1 MLKFK
6 KEEADDIIKLLPYL
20 NEYNFKLG
28 VYTAGWKIIWFA
40 FPNVSFTID
49 NDCYIQYVTYD
60 NQKYFYYP
68 LSLNHDEKQEIKAL
82 KAIANYC
89 YENKIKLN
97 FIYVPKNKVQIII
110 SLFYANCQI
119 SQDRKWMNYSY
130 NIDDFIQLKGNNFAK
145 QRNNIRKFTK
155 LDLEYEFQPIDK
167 NNINEAKQYIVD
179 WWKSYDVNKLDRF
192 SKYAID
198 REPLILDHYF
208 QYGFVGAILKINKKI
223 VALCVAEK
231 AGNTLFNHVEKID
244 HSIKGLDCFF
254 TNLFAN
260 YYKADEIKYINR
272 EDDVGIKGLRKS
284 KLQYH
289 PEELVSGF
297 VINVN
302 NEFYEISKPET
313 LKINEHLVLKDITK
327 NDTAYYDLCADDELN
342 KYYGYNY
349 HEFFD
354 KESNGRVV
362 TLDWFLQSRQIDLD
376 EHVEISWGIFVD
388 SKLIG
393 EVSLFDV
400 NYSHEAWI
408 GFRTLKNE
416 QRKGYTSKSVAKI
429 ISYGLYE
436 LGFDTLYS
444 KCYKENI
451 ASFSLLKKVG
461 MRLYKED
468 EKFYYFKI
476 SSK

>member
-1 MLKFK
+1 MLMFK
-6 KEEADDIIKLLPYL
+6 KEEAEDIVKLLPYL
-20 NEYNFKLG
+20 NDFDFKFAA
-28 VYTAGWKIIWFA
+28 YTAGWKVIWTGLSDVF
-40 FPNVSFTID
+40 FTIAYG
-49 NDCYIQYVTYD
+49 CYIQYVSYE

-68 LSLNHDEKQEIKAL
+68 LSLNHDEKQEIQAL
-82 KAIANYC
+82 KTIANYC

-97 FIYVPKNKVQIII
+97 FIWIPKNKVQIVVN
-110 SLFYANCQI
+110 LFYANCQI
-119 SQDRKWMNYSY
+119 SQNRKWMNYSY
-130 NIDDFIQLKGNNFAK
+130 NIDDFVQLKGNNFSK
-145 QRNNIRKFTK
+145 QRNNIRKFAK
-155 LDLEYEFQPIDK
+155 LNLAYEFEPIDK
-167 NNINEAKQYIVD
+167 SNIEEAKQYIID
-179 WWKSYDVNKLDRF
+179 WWKSYDVNKLDDF

-198 REPLILDHYF
+198 HEPLILNYYF
-208 QYGFVGAILKINKKI
+208 QYGFVGAILRINKKI

-231 AGNTLFNHVEKID
+231 AGDTLFNHIEKID

-260 YYKADEIKYINR
+260 YFKSNEIKYINR
-272 EDDVGIKGLRKS
+272 EDDTGNKWLRKS

-289 PEELVSGF
+289 PEEIVSGF

-302 NEFYEISKPET
+302 NEFYEIKKPET
-313 LKINEHLVLKDITK
+313 LKINDHLVLKDITK
-327 NDTAYYDLCADDELN
+327 NDTLYYDLCADDELN

-349 HEFFD
+349 HELFD
-354 KESNGRVV
+354 KESNGKPV

-376 EHVEISWGIFVD
+376 NNVEISWGIFVD
-388 SKLIG
+388 NKLVG

-400 NYSHEAWI
+400 NYNHEAWV
-408 GFRTLKNE
+408 GFRTLKDE
-416 QRKGYTSKSVAKI
+416 QRKGYTYTSVAKI
-429 ISYGLYE
+429 ISYGLYK

-451 ASFSLLKKVG
+451 ASKSLLNKVG